1 MKKMK
6 AVKYTKETILTLGV
20 TNRNFPSFQAG
31 DTIIVTTKVPEV
43 KAIKAKE
50 TVKATRNQTFEGVV
64 LAIKNS
70 GIAMTFTVRRIM
82 DGISIERIYPYYS
95 PNVLSIDLKEEGSV
109 RRAKLYYLRDRYG
122 KKSEVKRKKKNKE
135 IKVVKNSGVS
145 AAANS
150 SMAASAAL

>member
-1 MKKMK
+1 MK

-20 TNRNFPSFQAG
+20 MNRNFPSFQAG
-31 DTIIVTTKVPEV
+31 DTIIVTTKVPDV
-43 KAIKAKE
+43 KTVKAKE

-135 IKVVKNSGVS
+135 IKVGKNSGVS

-150 SMAASAAL
+150 SITASVAL